1 MGSNTR
7 SAPPNPARPL
17 LRPVAVTI
25 AAMAGAFT
33 FWFLPLPWKFAGL
46 PFAVAGFITGTLTS
60 VMAFR
65 NPGAGMLRFG
75 APLATL
81 ACGLFVLPLAG
92 QLAFYGPSLE
102 YQQCRADALT
112 LRSLAACTQDFK
124 NQLDPRE
131 SRNLP

>member
-1 MGSNTR
+1 MGSNT
-7 SAPPNPARPL
+7 STAAPDPARPL

-25 AAMAGAFT
+25 AAMAGAFA
-33 FWFLPLPWKFAGL
+33 FWYLPLPWKLVGL
-46 PFAVAGFITGTLTS
+46 PFAVAGFIAGAITS

-92 QLAFYGPSLE
+92 QLAFYGPSLD

-112 LRSLAACTQDFK
+112 LRAQAACTHDFK
-124 NQLDPRE
+124 TQLDPRE